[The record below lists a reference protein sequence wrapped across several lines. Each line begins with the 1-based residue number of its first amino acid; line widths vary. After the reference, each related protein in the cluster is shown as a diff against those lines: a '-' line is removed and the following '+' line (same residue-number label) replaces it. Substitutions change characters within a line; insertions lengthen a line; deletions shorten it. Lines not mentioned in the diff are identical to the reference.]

1 MIMTEEEEN
10 TVRSSYQ
17 KVSSLFS
24 SFILYEKTVTKSLK
38 RTPGER
44 QDEKEEEEGR
54 KEKKIAMT
62 KSLGFIQYR
71 KLATLVK
78 CSLFLA
84 VHILCST
91 LSLQTLSLSLSHS
104 RRWVKF
110 PDDLHTEKVTKI
122 EQVTNRAYNIQPQVG
137 NIHGTK
143 EQFSYRGYNQK
154 GKGAHNNHLSCWN
167 VV

>member
-54 KEKKIAMT
+54 KEKK
-62 KSLGFIQYR
+62 K
-71 KLATLVK
+71 
-78 CSLFLA
+78 
-84 VHILCST
+84 
-91 LSLQTLSLSLSHS
+91 
-104 RRWVKF
+104 
-110 PDDLHTEKVTKI
+110 
-122 EQVTNRAYNIQPQVG
+122 
-137 NIHGTK
+137 
-143 EQFSYRGYNQK
+143 
-154 GKGAHNNHLSCWN
+154 
-167 VV
+167 